1 MAGQAGGQKPPDPMC
16 PMCGSPLAKSQAGL
30 HVLSKVSEKMAQKN
44 AAPPGGRPSGP
55 GMSAPM
61 SRGPMGPSGPAGPRR
76 F

>member
-1 MAGQAGGQKPPDPMC
+1 MQGPAGAKPPDPMC

-30 HVLSKVSEKMAQKN
+30 HVLGKVSQMMSKKHNN
-44 AAPPGGRPSGP
+44 APAPRMPGP

-61 SRGPMGPSGPAGPRR
+61 GPTGPRR